1 MIKLR
6 DIPVTFDADSHTYNN
21 TETGVMLQGITQ
33 TLLHKIFPDKYAGIP
48 QHILEAAAAKGTAV
62 HNDIEIAEE
71 LETEFTTRQGEN
83 YRQMKES
90 EHLVFLTSEYLVS
103 DLEHFASKIDL
114 VFHGSEGGV
123 LLADIKTTQKFDAE
137 SVSWQLSI
145 YAYFFHLANP
155 DVKVEKLYGIW
166 VREEFCELIEVK
178 MHTEEEVQALI
189 EAYLNDQPFE
199 VESNTPDYIAEVT
212 PILRSLKSRIDAL
225 TEEYDAIKD
234 ILLKKMVEVGDKTA
248 ECDGVKITYVPPTER
263 KSFDGK
269 AFQKDNKELYDKYI
283 RLTST
288 NPQLRITIKTDN
300 NGK

>member
-1 MIKLR
+1 MIKLI
-6 DIPVTFDADSHTYNN
+6 DLPVAFDADSHTYTN

-71 LETEFTTRQGEN
+71 LETEFSTRQGEN
-83 YRQMKES
+83 YRQMKER

-103 DLEHFASKIDL
+103 DLEHYASKIDL

-123 LLADIKTTQKFDAE
+123 YLADIKTTQKFDAE

-145 YAYFFHLANP
+145 YTYLFRLANP
-155 DVKVEKLYGIW
+155 DIEVERLFGIW

-178 MHTEEEVQALI
+178 MHTEDEVKALI
-189 EAYLNDQPFE
+189 EADINDLPYEYTQE
-199 VESNTPDYIAEVT
+199 TPEYIAAVT
-212 PILRSLKSRIDAL
+212 PLLRSLKERIDTL
-225 TEEYDAIKD
+225 TAEYDAIKEG
-234 ILLKKMVEVGDKTA
+234 LLRKMAEAGDKTA
-248 ECDGVKITYVPPTER
+248 ECDGVKVTYIPPAER

-269 AFQKDNKELYDKYI
+269 AFQKDNKELYDKYTK
-283 RLTST
+283 LTAT
-288 NPQLRITIKTDN
+288 TPQLRITIK
-300 NGK
+300 

>member
-1 MIKLR
+1 MIRLI
-6 DIPVTFDADSHTYNN
+6 DIPVTFDADSHTYTNA
-21 TETGVMLQGITQ
+21 ETGVMLQGITQ
-33 TLLHKIFPDKYAGIP
+33 TLLKKLYPDKYAGIP
-48 QHILEAAAAKGTAV
+48 QHILDAAAAKGTAV

-114 VFHGSEGGV
+114 IFHGSEDGV
-123 LLADIKTTQKFDAE
+123 YLADIKTTQKFDAE

-145 YAYFFHLANP
+145 YAYFFRLANP

-189 EAYLNDQPFE
+189 EAYLTDQPYE
-199 VESNTPDYIAEVT
+199 TEKGTPDYIAET
-212 PILRSLKSRIDAL
+212 APILRSLKERIDAL
-225 TEEYDAIKD
+225 TEEYDALRNN
-234 ILLKKMVEVGDKTA
+234 LLKRMSEAGDKTA
-248 ECDGVKITYVPPTER
+248 ECDGVKITYVPPAER

-283 RLTST
+283 KLTST
-288 NPQLRITIKTDN
+288 SPQLRITIHN
-300 NGK
+300 N